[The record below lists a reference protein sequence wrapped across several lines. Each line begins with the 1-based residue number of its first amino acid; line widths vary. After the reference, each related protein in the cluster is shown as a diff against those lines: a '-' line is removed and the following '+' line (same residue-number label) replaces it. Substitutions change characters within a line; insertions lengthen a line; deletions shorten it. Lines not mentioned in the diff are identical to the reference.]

1 LLITT
6 GEVGIESN
14 CPLGVSDRLV
24 EPSLN
29 QIDITQPPES
39 TFISVIKGKSFQR
52 QLPRMFEV
60 RVRIHTP
67 VIPRLQ
73 KKVHAKSA

>member
-1 LLITT
+1 
-6 GEVGIESN
+6 
-14 CPLGVSDRLV
+14 
-24 EPSLN
+24 
-29 QIDITQPPES
+29 
-39 TFISVIKGKSFQR
+39 
-52 QLPRMFEV
+52 MFEV